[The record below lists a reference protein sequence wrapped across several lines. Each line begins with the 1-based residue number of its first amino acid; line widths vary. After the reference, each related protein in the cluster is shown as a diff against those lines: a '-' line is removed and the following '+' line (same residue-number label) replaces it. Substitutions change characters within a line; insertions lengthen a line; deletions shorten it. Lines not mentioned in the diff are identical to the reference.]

1 MPIDDFIRVSVKDL
15 QSMAFTTKELQIIVS
30 IIDFYIKISSA
41 TSPMTEDE
49 ISKLNY
55 LKEKCVKLLIKGV
68 PDGNAT

>member
-15 QSMAFTTKELQIIVS
+15 QSMAFTTKELRTIVS
-30 IIDFYIKISSA
+30 IIDFYIQISSA
-41 TSPMTEDE
+41 TKPLTDDE
-49 ISKLNY
+49 KYKLDY